1 MELKV
6 LTTKEEKPSLKEA
19 QASVG
24 GLVELVNLPN
34 GDQMLVNEEGI
45 MKELPI
51 NDPASSAS
59 GQRILGNA
67 IILVGDARWD

>member
-1 MELKV
+1 MKLKV
-6 LTTKEEKPSLKEA
+6 LISKEDQPSLKEA
-19 QASVG
+19 QDFVG

-34 GDQMLVNEEGI
+34 EDQMLVNEEG
-45 MKELPI
+45 KLERLPI
-51 NDPASSAS
+51 NDAASTAS

>member
-19 QASVG
+19 QDFVG

-51 NDPASSAS
+51 NEPASSALD
-59 GQRILGNA
+59 QPVLGNA
-67 IILVGDARWD
+67 IILAGEARWD

>member
-6 LTTKEEKPSLKEA
+6 LTTKEENPSLKEA
-19 QASVG
+19 QDFVG

-45 MKELPI
+45 MKKLPI
-51 NDPASSAS
+51 NDPASSAL
-59 GQRILGNA
+59 GQPILGNA

>member
-6 LTTKEEKPSLKEA
+6 LTTKEENPSLKEA
-19 QASVG
+19 QAFVG

-34 GDQMLVNEEGI
+34 GDQMLVNEEGR
-45 MKELPI
+45 MKKLPI
-51 NDPASSAS
+51 NDPASSAAD
-59 GQRILGNA
+59 QRILGNA

>member
-6 LTTKEEKPSLKEA
+6 LTTKEENPSLKEA
-19 QASVG
+19 QDFVG

-34 GDQMLVNEEGI
+34 GDQMLVNEEGR
-45 MKELPI
+45 MKKLPI

-59 GQRILGNA
+59 DQRILGNA
-67 IILVGDARWD
+67 IILVGEARWD